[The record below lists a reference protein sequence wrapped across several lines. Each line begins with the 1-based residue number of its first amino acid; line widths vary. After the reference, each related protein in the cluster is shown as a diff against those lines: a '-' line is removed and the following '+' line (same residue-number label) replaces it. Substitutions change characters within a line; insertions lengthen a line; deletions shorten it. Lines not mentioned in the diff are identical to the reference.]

1 MFFGNKELIFD
12 KPLVMG
18 IINITTDSFSDGGK
32 FISNNLTS
40 EFDLRKIIKEIDF
53 LEKSGASFIDIGAES
68 TRPGYSP
75 ISTQE
80 ELDRLIPVLEL
91 ISETKSIIS
100 IDTRKPEVMKE
111 VLKFPIGLINDVSGL
126 TSVLGRKIIKN
137 HNVPI
142 CIMHNSR
149 DRTKSLEDDID
160 SFFKTQINQLKAV
173 GIKEQNIILD
183 PGFGYD
189 KTFEENKKLLFDFD
203 YSQYKNKILIGLS
216 RKGFLKK
223 LFNEAKIEDIDEKS
237 AIASI
242 IAAENGANILRV
254 HNVAKLSKKLK
265 DQIDVC

>member
-1 MFFGNKELIFD
+1 MLFGNKELIFD

-126 TSVLGRKIIKN
+126 TSISGKKLVKN

-142 CIMHNSR
+142 CVMHNSR
-149 DRTKSLEDDID
+149 DRTKSLEEDID
-160 SFFKTQINQLKAV
+160 SFFKAQINQLTIF
-173 GIKEQNIILD
+173 GINEQNIILD
-183 PGFGYD
+183 PGLD
-189 KTFEENKKLLFDFD
+189 TIKH
-203 YSQYKNKILIGLS
+203 
-216 RKGFLKK
+216 LKK
-223 LFNEAKIEDIDEKS
+223 IKNCFLI
-237 AIASI
+237 SI
-242 IAAENGANILRV
+242 ILNTKIRF
-254 HNVAKLSKKLK
+254 
-265 DQIDVC
+265 

>member
-1 MFFGNKELIFD
+1 
-12 KPLVMG
+12 
-18 IINITTDSFSDGGK
+18 
-32 FISNNLTS
+32 
-40 EFDLRKIIKEIDF
+40 
-53 LEKSGASFIDIGAES
+53 
-68 TRPGYSP
+68 
-75 ISTQE
+75 
-80 ELDRLIPVLEL
+80 
-91 ISETKSIIS
+91 
-100 IDTRKPEVMKE
+100 MKE

-126 TSVLGRKIIKN
+126 TSISGKKLVKN

-142 CIMHNSR
+142 CVMHNSR
-149 DRTKSLEDDID
+149 DRTKSLEEDID
-160 SFFKTQINQLKAV
+160 SFFKAQINQLTIF
-173 GIKEQNIILD
+173 GINEQNIILD

-254 HNVAKLSKKLK
+254 HNVAKLSNKLEN
-265 DQIDVC
+265 

>member
-1 MFFGNKELIFD
+1 MLFGNKELIFD

-126 TSVLGRKIIKN
+126 TSISGKKLVKN

-142 CIMHNSR
+142 CVMHNSR
-149 DRTKSLEDDID
+149 DRTKSLEEDID
-160 SFFKTQINQLKAV
+160 SFFKAQINQLTIF

-183 PGFGYD
+183 PGLD
-189 KTFEENKKLLFDFD
+189 TIKH
-203 YSQYKNKILIGLS
+203 
-216 RKGFLKK
+216 LKK
-223 LFNEAKIEDIDEKS
+223 IKNCFLI
-237 AIASI
+237 SI
-242 IAAENGANILRV
+242 ILNTKIRF
-254 HNVAKLSKKLK
+254 
-265 DQIDVC
+265 

>member
-1 MFFGNKELIFD
+1 MLFGNKELIFD

-126 TSVLGRKIIKN
+126 IQFQERN
-137 HNVPI
+137 
-142 CIMHNSR
+142 
-149 DRTKSLEDDID
+149 
-160 SFFKTQINQLKAV
+160 
-173 GIKEQNIILD
+173 
-183 PGFGYD
+183 
-189 KTFEENKKLLFDFD
+189 
-203 YSQYKNKILIGLS
+203 
-216 RKGFLKK
+216 
-223 LFNEAKIEDIDEKS
+223 
-237 AIASI
+237 
-242 IAAENGANILRV
+242 
-254 HNVAKLSKKLK
+254 
-265 DQIDVC
+265 